1 MVLPANDGQCHGGV
15 NIRAHCKAH
24 LASTSDE
31 TTVMGNNSENKGVTV
46 MGSTNVER
54 VDCN

>member
-1 MVLPANDGQCHGGV
+1 M

>member
-1 MVLPANDGQCHGGV
+1 
-15 NIRAHCKAH
+15 
-24 LASTSDE
+24 
-31 TTVMGNNSENKGVTV
+31 MGNSAENKGVTV